1 MSQFLTTLKTRG
13 RAVLIALAL
22 GATAVTAVPAPAM
35 AQGAQ
40 FRFDFGITGGDSN
53 FSFGIGKG
61 GRRIIRDCLTN
72 SEIRRGLRRS
82 GWNDIRFID
91 SSGIRV
97 RVIAEWDDDGRDYSM
112 RINRCT
118 GRVTDIERLRRRGGS
133 GPGGGFGL
141 HFEFN

>member
-35 AQGAQ
+35 AQT
-40 FRFDFGITGGDSN
+40 FSFDFGITGGDSR
-53 FSFGIGKG
+53 FSFGIGTG

-72 SEIRRGLRRS
+72 REIRRGLRRS
-82 GWNDIRFID
+82 GWSDIRFID
-91 SSGIRV
+91 SSGRRV
-97 RVIAEWDDDGRDYSM
+97 RVIAEWDDNGRDYRM

-118 GRVTDIERLRRRGGS
+118 GRVTDIERLRRRSGGGS
-133 GPGGGFGL
+133 GGFGL
-141 HFEFN
+141 QFNFN